1 MSSSEKLVLR
11 LKCIPSDFTFDEAE
25 RLFNHF
31 DYKLDNKGKTS
42 GSRVI
47 FFRESDNKKIM
58 LHKPHN
64 PSVLRKS
71 AVKQIYEFL
80 IDNGDIEED

>member
-11 LKCIPSDFTFDEAE
+11 LKCIPSDFTFNEAE

-31 DYKLDNKGKTS
+31 GYELDTKGKTS

-47 FFRESDNKKIM
+47 FFRKLDNKKIM

-64 PSVLRKS
+64 PSILRKS

-80 IDNGDIEED
+80 VDNGDIGED